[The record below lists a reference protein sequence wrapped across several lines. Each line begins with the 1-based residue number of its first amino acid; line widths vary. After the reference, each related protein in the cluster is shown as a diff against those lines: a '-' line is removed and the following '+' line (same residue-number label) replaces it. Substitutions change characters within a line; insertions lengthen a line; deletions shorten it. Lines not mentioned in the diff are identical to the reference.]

1 MMNEKITEAIKSG
14 NTKDLVVYRLIQA
27 ELIKNNH
34 SKKPVAEVE
43 VMRKMA
49 KEREK
54 TIEIYSHTDRH
65 DLMEQER
72 YELAIIKTFLPK
84 EPPTEAIHTT
94 IKNRVSTLGHKAT
107 MKDAPIVIETVL
119 TKYPNTQKST
129 IINIFKTFV

>member
-14 NTKDLVVYRLIQA
+14 NTKDLAVYRLIQA

-34 SKKPVAEVE
+34 SKKPAAEVE

-54 TIEIYSHTDRH
+54 TIEIYSHTDRR

-72 YELAIIKTFLPK
+72 YELSIIKTFLPK

-94 IKNRVSTLGHKAT
+94 IKNRVSTLEHKAT
-107 MKDAPIVIETVL
+107 MKDAPLIIETVL